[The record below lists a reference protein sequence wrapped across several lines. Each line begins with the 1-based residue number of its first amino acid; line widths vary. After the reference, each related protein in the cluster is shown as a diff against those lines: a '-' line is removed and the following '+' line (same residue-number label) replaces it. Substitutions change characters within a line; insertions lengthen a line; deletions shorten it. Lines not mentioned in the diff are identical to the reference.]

1 MTAFGLALM
10 AISFFAAWY
19 DCVIG
24 LPKRLVKVFGG
35 IGLVGIALFVFGVL
49 TWVWRVMP

>member
-24 LPKRLVKVFGG
+24 LPKRLVKVFGS
-35 IGLVGIALFVFGVL
+35 IGLVGIASFVFGVL

>member
-10 AISFFAAWY
+10 AISFFGAWY
-19 DCVIG
+19 ESVIG
-24 LPKRLVKVFGG
+24 LPERFVKVFGG
-35 IGLVGIALFVFGVL
+35 IGLVGIALFVSGVL

>member
-10 AISFFAAWY
+10 AISFFGAWF
-19 DCVIG
+19 DNVVG
-24 LPKRLVKVFGG
+24 LSDRMEKVFGAIG
-35 IGLVGIALFVFGVL
+35 LIGLVSFVCGVL